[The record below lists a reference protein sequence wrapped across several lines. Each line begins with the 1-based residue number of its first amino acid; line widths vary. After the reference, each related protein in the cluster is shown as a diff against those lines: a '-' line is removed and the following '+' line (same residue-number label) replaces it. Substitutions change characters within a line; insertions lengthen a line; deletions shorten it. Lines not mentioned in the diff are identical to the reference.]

1 MLARLHSVD
10 FAAVGLGDFGRPD
23 GFLERNLRRWG
34 KQWECNKTRELPVID
49 ELARR
54 LARALPE
61 RQAAAIVHGD
71 YRIDNTMV
79 ALDDPGRIVAVLDWE
94 MSTLGDP
101 LTDLGLLPRVL
112 GRAAGRGSARV
123 AGRQRRAGIPVE
135 RRGNGALRASRAA
148 ATSTRSTSTSSSRRT
163 SSRSSSR
170 ASTPRYRMG
179 KTLGT
184 GFEDMGPTVDAL
196 ADAALDVAD
205 RSSIRALRG

>member
-34 KQWECNKTRELPVID
+34 KQWQSNKTRELPVID

-54 LARALPE
+54 LAARCP
-61 RQAAAIVHGD
+61 
-71 YRIDNTMV
+71 NTRTRPSST
-79 ALDDPGRIVAVLDWE
+79 ATTASTTRWWRSTIPGRIIAVLDWE

-101 LTDLGLLPRVL
+101 MTDLGLLAVYWGERQGEAVLASQGVSDVPGFLSSDEVMERYAKQSGRDLSDARLLRRVR
-112 GRAAGRGSARV
+112 GVQARDHRRGHQRRGSC
-123 AGRQRRAGIPVE
+123 
-135 RRGNGALRASRAA
+135 
-148 ATSTRSTSTSSSRRT
+148 
-163 SSRSSSR
+163 
-170 ASTPRYRMG
+170 MG